1 MSGRRRQLSAAGI
14 LATVA
19 MALVGCGST
28 SDDARRTAIAALATP
43 LAAAPASDSTTS
55 SAATRCG
62 HPTASLRPL
71 AALPARAAMPPG
83 SFMAQ
88 IRRRGRL
95 VAGVDQNTLLFG
107 YLRPSTAQIQGFEV
121 DLVREIARALFGNP
135 NAIVL
140 KALTTS
146 QRLPAVES
154 GDVDIV
160 ADAVTINCARRRAV
174 SFSTVY
180 YDAGQRLL
188 VPAGSAARGLTDLGG
203 RRVCATTT
211 STALPRIANDPAKPI
226 PFPVTQRTDCLV
238 ALQEGRVAAILA
250 DDSFLLGFKA
260 QDPQTRIVGPRL
272 SAEPYGMAIN
282 RSHPEFV
289 RFVNGV
295 LARLRRDGAWKA
307 IHRRW
312 IGRVAPTPAPPRP
325 SYSD

>member
-1 MSGRRRQLSAAGI
+1 
-14 LATVA
+14 
-19 MALVGCGST
+19 
-28 SDDARRTAIAALATP
+28 
-43 LAAAPASDSTTS
+43 
-55 SAATRCG
+55 
-62 HPTASLRPL
+62 
-71 AALPARAAMPPG
+71 MPPG
-83 SFMAQ
+83 SFMAR
-88 IRRRGRL
+88 IRRRGWL
-95 VAGVDQNTLLFG
+95 IAGVDQNTLLFG
-107 YLRPSTAQIQGFEV
+107 YLRPSTARIEGFEV

-135 NAIVL
+135 NAVVL

-160 ADAVTINCARRRAV
+160 ADAVTINCARRRDV

-180 YDAGQRLL
+180 YDAAQRLL
-188 VPAGSAARGLTDLGG
+188 VPAGSAARGLSDLGG

-211 STALPRIANDPAKPI
+211 STALPRLERDPAKPV
-226 PFPVTQRTDCLV
+226 PVAVSQRTDCLV

-250 DDSFLLGFKA
+250 DDSFLLGFRA
-260 QDPQTRIVGPRL
+260 QDPQTKIVGPRL

-282 RSHPEFV
+282 PSHPEFV

-295 LARLRRDGAWKA
+295 LARLRSDGTWRA

-312 IGRVAPTPAPPRP
+312 IGRLAPTPSPPRP